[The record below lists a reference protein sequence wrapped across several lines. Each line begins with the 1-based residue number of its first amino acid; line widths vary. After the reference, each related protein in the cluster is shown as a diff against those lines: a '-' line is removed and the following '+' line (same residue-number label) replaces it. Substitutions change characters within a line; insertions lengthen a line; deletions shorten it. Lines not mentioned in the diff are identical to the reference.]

1 MPESVVWKKLRT
13 TPSVKLL
20 IVFAVAFSL
29 ASITGPMSS
38 NFRLPSVPLAHAN
51 IQHCD
56 VTIGLYCNEYWVPA
70 GAAEDT
76 FQATI
81 FTDESR
87 SEERRVGD
95 EGR

>member
-1 MPESVVWKKLRT
+1 MPESLFGKKLRT
-13 TPSVKLL
+13 TPIVKLL

-51 IQHCD
+51 IQNCN
-56 VTIGLYCNEYWVPA
+56 VTIGSYCNEYWVPA

-81 FTDESR
+81 FTDESTYAR
-87 SEERRVGD
+87 EYGT
-95 EGR
+95 